1 MKFTFFCSGV
11 FSCGLRAMG
20 GLEFLEVNIRRTVK
34 CMFNVCAR
42 VGSSGV
48 GMVWGRWSRSGG
60 GKPTP
65 PPPKKNPSRP
75 LLRPLVGSCPPPL
88 PSFGRHPPP
97 SSLFPK
103 CYSRPPSILK
113 VFAAAIPSTLAATPP
128 SPLLQVSFFL
138 VGSSSCGC
146 KFYWRIG
153 GRKEGGKRWNSR

>member
-1 MKFTFFCSGV
+1 
-11 FSCGLRAMG
+11 MG

-34 CMFNVCAR
+34 CMFDVCAR

-88 PSFGRHPPP
+88 PSFGRHPPIFSLPQVLHPTPLHSQDFCSSHPLHP
-97 SSLFPK
+97 S
-103 CYSRPPSILK
+103 RH
-113 VFAAAIPSTLAATPP
+113 PP